1 MNRHVILRTG
11 CALAMA
17 LTGSLAP
24 AAPQQTDN
32 DRPSPQFRQW
42 DRNKDGRL
50 SQAEL
55 PNALQANFARVDT
68 NSDGF
73 ISPDEDNAFRSR
85 VRPAGRRQQ
94 NQNRRLPDNVKALR
108 NLEYVENGHER
119 HRLDLYLPD
128 NDQPADSAKRP
139 LVIWIHGGGWRAGS
153 KDNCPAIP
161 LATQGFAVA
170 SINYR
175 LSGHAIF
182 PAQIHDCKAA
192 VRWLRANADQYGIDP
207 DRIGVWGSSAGGHLV
222 ALLGTSGDVQ
232 SLEGDIGITSHSS
245 RVQAVCDWFGPTD
258 FLLMNKHAEG
268 KGRLDHDAATS
279 PESLL
284 IGAPIQQHPD
294 KTKVASPLTYV
305 SQDDPPF
312 YIVHGDA
319 DTLVPLAQSQLLQQS
334 LENADVSV
342 SLTVVKDAGHGRFRD
357 PQITE
362 DCFRFFH
369 KQLQPQA
376 AESNT
381 KTGNE

>member
-1 MNRHVILRTG
+1 
-11 CALAMA
+11 MA